1 MSIPGLPTFFVYSY
15 CTCQPSKFFVYTAL
29 LLDNLAFHH
38 VGRPRNST
46 SLCTPCN
53 PVAGIPSHGPPSA
66 GCAAGHRTA
75 SSSTHT
81 TPSASPHPCLRR
93 STQEA
98 SPEIFCLNMNK
109 LHLKGSPTLAKDIK
123 TSKGY
128 PTLLFSK
135 NNMQATDFRAVQP
148 LQKTSKHERAIQPF
162 FFKKQHARYRFLGL
176 SNPCK
181 RHQNIKG
188 LSNPPFSPNRFTC
201 GVLS

>member
-1 MSIPGLPTFFVYSY
+1 MLAGPALPASLWT
-15 CTCQPSKFFVYTAL
+15 L
-29 LLDNLAFHH
+29 
-38 VGRPRNST
+38 RNST

-81 TPSASPHPCLRR
+81 SPSASPHPCLRR

-98 SPEIFCLNMNK
+98 SPEIFWLNMNK

-123 TSKGY
+123 TWKGY
-128 PTLLFSK
+128 PTLLF
-135 NNMQATDFRAVQP
+135 
-148 LQKTSKHERAIQPF
+148 QKTTCKLQI
-162 FFKKQHARYRFLGL
+162 LGL

-188 LSNPPFSPNRFTC
+188 LSNPSFSKNNMLATDFRAFQPLQKTSKHQRAIQPFFFKKQHASYKF
-201 GVLS
+201 